1 MRIKYKGLPAA
12 LLLLGFTVFPA
23 SGASVPKAMDVAKSP
38 LHKNYFEI
46 PVAVVPRAGY
56 NFKKTE
62 SGVADNAKKVSLDAV
77 LLHMP
82 YTRLLDEIT
91 NDCLKKGNM
100 EVKSR
105 SSFIWNGSTAE
116 LLKIFQPNGK
126 TVIGKW
132 VLIVDR
138 GADTC
143 WMISGAYNAKD
154 TKAAQAML
162 DTIKSSWWPADGTGR
177 PAAAATLPA
186 NVNTKGTPF
195 RIAGFRQDSL
205 IYTKD
210 GRIPTQDPDQAL
222 YVISHVPGQYIPTEK
237 RGSFAEEHIADVER
251 GAKLEIIS
259 RTQETVN
266 GLPAIVTVAYTEG
279 EPQSLIYQ
287 AVIFKS
293 SKVTLLVGIARKNIP
308 KNLEAFHKLTASYKE
323 D

>member
-1 MRIKYKGLPAA
+1 MRIKYKALSAA
-12 LLLLGFTVFPA
+12 LLLLGFTALPA
-23 SGASVPKAMDVAKSP
+23 FSAETPKVIEVAKSP

-62 SGVADNAKKVSLDAV
+62 SGAADNAKKVSLDAV

-82 YTRLLDEIT
+82 YTRLLEEIA
-91 NDCLKKGNM
+91 NDCLKKENM

-105 SSFIWNGSTAE
+105 SSFIWNGSAAE
-116 LLKIFQPNGK
+116 LLKIFQPSGK

-143 WMISGAYNAKD
+143 WMISGAYSAKD
-154 TKAAQAML
+154 AAAQAVL
-162 DTIKSSWWPADGTGR
+162 DTLKSAWWPSDDTAQQAVSGT
-177 PAAAATLPA
+177 LLA
-186 NVNTKGTPF
+186 NVKTEETPF

-222 YVISHVPGQYIPTEK
+222 YVISHVSGAYIPSEK
-237 RGSFAEEHIADVER
+237 RESFAAEHIAEVER

-259 RTQETVN
+259 QTQESIN

-287 AVIFKS
+287 AAVFKAS
-293 SKVTLLVGIARKNIP
+293 RVTMLVGIARRNIP
-308 KNLEAFHKLTASYKE
+308 QNLESFHKLTASYSE
-323 D
+323 S

>member
-1 MRIKYKGLPAA
+1 M
-12 LLLLGFTVFPA
+12 
-23 SGASVPKAMDVAKSP
+23 
-38 LHKNYFEI
+38 
-46 PVAVVPRAGY
+46 VPRAGY

-105 SSFIWNGSTAE
+105 SSFIWNGSAAE

-205 IYTKD
+205 IYT
-210 GRIPTQDPDQAL
+210 
-222 YVISHVPGQYIPTEK
+222 
-237 RGSFAEEHIADVER
+237 
-251 GAKLEIIS
+251 
-259 RTQETVN
+259 
-266 GLPAIVTVAYTEG
+266 
-279 EPQSLIYQ
+279 
-287 AVIFKS
+287 
-293 SKVTLLVGIARKNIP
+293 
-308 KNLEAFHKLTASYKE
+308 
-323 D
+323 

>member
-1 MRIKYKGLPAA
+1 M
-12 LLLLGFTVFPA
+12 LLGFTVFPA

-105 SSFIWNGSTAE
+105 SSFIWNGSAAE

-162 DTIKSSWWPADGTGR
+162 ATIKSSWWPADGRGH
-177 PAAAATLPA
+177 AACKRQYEGNALPHR
-186 NVNTKGTPF
+186 GFP
-195 RIAGFRQDSL
+195 AGFADIHEGRAHSDTGPRPGSL
-205 IYTKD
+205 CHLARSRPIHPHGKTRIVC
-210 GRIPTQDPDQAL
+210 GRT
-222 YVISHVPGQYIPTEK
+222 H
-237 RGSFAEEHIADVER
+237 RR
-251 GAKLEIIS
+251 
-259 RTQETVN
+259 R
-266 GLPAIVTVAYTEG
+266 
-279 EPQSLIYQ
+279 
-287 AVIFKS
+287 
-293 SKVTLLVGIARKNIP
+293 
-308 KNLEAFHKLTASYKE
+308 
-323 D
+323 

>member
-1 MRIKYKGLPAA
+1 MRIKYKALSAA
-12 LLLLGFTVFPA
+12 VLLLGFTAFPA
-23 SGASVPKAMDVAKSP
+23 FSAEAPKVIEVAKSP

-62 SGVADNAKKVSLDAV
+62 SGAADNAKKVSLDAV

-82 YTRLLDEIT
+82 YTRLLEEIA
-91 NDCLKKGNM
+91 NDCLKKENM

-105 SSFIWNGSTAE
+105 SSFIWNGSAAE
-116 LLKIFQPNGK
+116 LLKIFQPSGK

-143 WMISGAYNAKD
+143 WMISGAYSAKD
-154 TKAAQAML
+154 AAAAQAVL
-162 DTIKSSWWPADGTGR
+162 DTLKSAWWPSDDTAQQAVSGT
-177 PAAAATLPA
+177 LLA
-186 NVNTKGTPF
+186 NVKTEETPF

-222 YVISHVPGQYIPTEK
+222 YVISHVSGAYIPSEK
-237 RGSFAEEHIADVER
+237 RESFAAEHIAEVER

-259 RTQETVN
+259 QTQESIN

-287 AVIFKS
+287 AAVFKAS
-293 SKVTLLVGIARKNIP
+293 RVTMLVGIARRNIP
-308 KNLEAFHKLTASYKE
+308 QNLESFHKLTASYRE
-323 D
+323 S